1 MNLNL
6 TFSNL
11 TPPIEKAEDNDV
23 LATLAK
29 SISGMGTYVDGRR
42 SLIKQ
47 IKNQTRRLTR
57 IKKPEIR
64 HCDILVLNDCIMII
78 CDSQGRGSRFGKEKG
93 MVHDSVMFSFSSLG
107 ASS

>member
-1 MNLNL
+1 
-6 TFSNL
+6 
-11 TPPIEKAEDNDV
+11 
-23 LATLAK
+23 
-29 SISGMGTYVDGRR
+29 MGTYVDGRR

-78 CDSQGRGSRFGKEKG
+78 CDTQGRSSRFGKEKG
-93 MVHDSVMFSFSSLG
+93 TVHQF
-107 ASS
+107 

>member
-1 MNLNL
+1 MVL
-6 TFSNL
+6 TL
-11 TPPIEKAEDNDV
+11 EKAEDNDV

-78 CDSQGRGSRFGKEKG
+78 CDSQGRGSIFGKEKG
-93 MVHDSVMFSFSSLG
+93 SVQ
-107 ASS
+107 ASE

>member
-6 TFSNL
+6 TFSNFI
-11 TPPIEKAEDNDV
+11 PPIEKAEDNDV

-93 MVHDSVMFSFSSLG
+93 LVQSSLG
-107 ASS
+107 